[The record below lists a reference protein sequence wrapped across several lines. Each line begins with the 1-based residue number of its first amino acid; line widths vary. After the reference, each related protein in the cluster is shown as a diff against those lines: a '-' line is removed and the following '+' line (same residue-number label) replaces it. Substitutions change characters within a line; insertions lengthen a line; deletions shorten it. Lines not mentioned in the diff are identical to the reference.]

1 MKTSEVTGA
10 AAHSSSLSQS
20 QGKTVQEK
28 AEIQSG
34 QAAKTNKGEEVSR
47 EKVEEAVEKMNKA
60 VETIHEDLQFQL
72 HDETDIMMAKL
83 VNLEKHETIKEMPPK
98 EILDMLGQV
107 QKMVGLIID
116 EKI

>member
-1 MKTSEVTGA
+1 MKTSEVTGTA
-10 AAHSSSLSQS
+10 ANSSLSQS
-20 QGKTVQEK
+20 QGKTVQGK

-34 QAAKTNKGEEVSR
+34 QADETNKGEEVSK
-47 EKVEEAVEKMNKA
+47 EKVEKAVEKMNKA
-60 VETIHEDLQFQL
+60 VQTFHEDLQFQL

-98 EILDMLGQV
+98 EMLDMLGKV
-107 QKMVGLIID
+107 KKMVGLIID